1 MRAARQRAFVG
12 LGSNLQDP
20 LRQVVDALREL
31 DRSPDTFVVKASGCY
46 RSAPIGPPGQPDYV
60 NAAAEID
67 TTLDPI
73 GLLRFLQ
80 QLEQSHGRVRGERW
94 GARTLDLDLLL
105 YGQTVIQS
113 PTLTVPHP
121 HLHERAFVLMPLQ
134 DLAPTL
140 IVPGLGRVSEL
151 LASISAEGV
160 ERIPCVDDA
169 R

>member
-1 MRAARQRAFVG
+1 MRAARQRAYVG

-20 LRQVVDALREL
+20 LRQVVDALSEL
-31 DRSPDTFVVKASGCY
+31 DRSPDTVIVKVSGCY

-60 NAAAEID
+60 NAAAEIE
-67 TTLDPI
+67 TALDPT
-73 GLLRFLQ
+73 GLLRFFQ

-105 YGQTVIQS
+105 YGQAVIQS

-134 DLAPTL
+134 DLDPTL

-160 ERIPCVDDA
+160 QRIACVDDA

>member
-1 MRAARQRAFVG
+1 MRAARQRAYVG

-20 LRQVVDALREL
+20 LRQVVDALSEL
-31 DRSPDTFVVKASGCY
+31 DRSPDTAIVKVRGATA
-46 RSAPIGPPGQPDYV
+46 APIGPPGQPDYV
-60 NAAAEID
+60 NAAAEIE
-67 TTLDPI
+67 TALDPT

-94 GARTLDLDLLL
+94 VRGRWISICC
-105 YGQTVIQS
+105 YTVRQWIQS

-134 DLAPTL
+134 DLDPTL

-160 ERIPCVDDA
+160 QRIACVDDA